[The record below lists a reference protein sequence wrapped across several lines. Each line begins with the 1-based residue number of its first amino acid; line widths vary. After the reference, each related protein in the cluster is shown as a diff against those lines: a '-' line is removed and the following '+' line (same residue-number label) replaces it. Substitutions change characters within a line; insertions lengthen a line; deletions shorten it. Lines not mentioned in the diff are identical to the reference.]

1 MTIKHQLPE
10 DRGFLCFS
18 IYPQCLERYLA
29 EEHLCIYDKREERR
43 EGKKEEAREEGW
55 MNEKLSK

>member
-18 IYPQCLERYLA
+18 IYPQYLEWYLA
-29 EEHLCIYDKREERR
+29 EEHVHIYDKRKERR
-43 EGKKEEAREEGW
+43 EGKEEVREEGW